1 MNEYEL
7 GIKKAINDIDYLLR
21 LQITKD
27 TKKLVEKDT
36 SVDVYIDTIEHLK
49 KIQITLNMLDEL
61 ESKIESGVY

>member
-1 MNEYEL
+1 MTEYEL
-7 GIKKAINDIDYLLR
+7 GIKKALNDINYLLR

-27 TKKLVEKDT
+27 TKKLVEKDIP
-36 SVDVYIDTIEHLK
+36 VDIYIDTIEHLK